1 MVHPLDEFPIHQ
13 APLSMAHM
21 VSSDR
26 NAYDR
31 CYFNAH
37 GRTGDPFLITGLGIY
52 PNLGI
57 IDAYATVRV
66 GDRQL
71 SLRAS
76 DVLEG
81 HDRLNP
87 AVGPFRIEVIEPL
100 ERLRF
105 VCDGDDHGI
114 GFDLTWQ
121 GSHPAVDEVP
131 HEWRSGPARKVALD
145 AQRFA
150 QMGSWEGEL
159 RVDGTTHAVDPNVW
173 LGSRDRSWGIRPS
186 GESEPPARAGDEPI
200 EGFWW
205 LYVPLCFD
213 DFTVVV
219 IIQEDPDGHRV
230 LNDATRVWPASAN
243 RRPEQLGWPRA
254 EIHYTSGTR
263 IPTGA
268 TIHLTESDGSPLV
281 LEVES
286 LGFVALNS
294 GTGYGG
300 DITGWTH
307 GTWKGRDWVDAV
319 DLDMNAPEVAGMTP
333 FGLLDHVAKATIS
346 GGGTRT
352 QEGWGLFEH
361 GTFGRH
367 DPSGFA
373 DWGSVA
379 P

>member
-1 MVHPLDEFPIHQ
+1 MPHPLDEFPIHQ
-13 APLSMAHM
+13 APLSMGDV

-37 GRTGDPFLITGLGIY
+37 GRTGEPFLVTGLGIY
-52 PNLGI
+52 PNLGV

-66 GDRQL
+66 GDRQVTV
-71 SLRAS
+71 RAA
-76 DVLEG
+76 DALDG
-81 HDRLNP
+81 HDRLHP
-87 AVGPFRIEVIEPL
+87 AVGPFRLEIIDPL

-105 VCDGDDHGI
+105 TCDGDDHGV

-121 GSHPAVDEVP
+121 ASFPAVDEEP
-131 HEWRSGPARKVALD
+131 HRWRSGRRVILD

-159 RVDGTTHAVDPNVW
+159 RVDGTTHAVTPDRW
-173 LGSRDRSWGIRPS
+173 LGSRDRSWGIRPV
-186 GESEPPARAGDEPI
+186 GEPEPPGRNADEPI

-205 LYVPLCFD
+205 LYVPLRFD
-213 DFTVVV
+213 DFAIVV
-219 IIQEDPDGHRV
+219 IVQEDPDGHRV
-230 LNDATRVWPASAN
+230 LNDAVRVWPADSG
-243 RRPEQLGWPRA
+243 RRPEQLGWPRV
-254 EIHYTSGTR
+254 EVHYRSGTR
-263 IPTGA
+263 EPTGA
-268 TIHLTESDGSPLV
+268 TIHLTEADGTPLT

-286 LGFVALNS
+286 RGFVALNA

-300 DITGWTH
+300 DPTWAH
-307 GTWKGRDWVDAV
+307 GSWRGRDWVEGV
-319 DLDMNAPEVAGMTP
+319 DLDLNAPEVAGMIP
-333 FGLLDHVAKATIS
+333 FGLLDHVARATLD
-346 GGGTRT
+346 G

-367 DPSGFA
+367 DPSNFA
-373 DWGSVA
+373 DYGSVA

>member
-1 MVHPLDEFPIHQ
+1 MVHPLDEYPIHQ
-13 APLSMAHM
+13 APLSMSHV

-71 SLRAS
+71 TVRAS
-76 DVLEG
+76 DAIDG
-81 HDRLNP
+81 HDRLRP
-87 AVGPFRIEVIEPL
+87 SVGPFTIEVLEPL
-100 ERLRF
+100 ESVRF
-105 VCDGDDHGI
+105 TCAGDDHGV

-121 GSHPAVDEVP
+121 GSFPAADEQP
-131 HEWRSGPARKVALD
+131 HEWRSGPARRVALD

-150 QMGSWEGEL
+150 QLGTWEGEL
-159 RVDGTTHAVDPNVW
+159 RVDGVTHQVTHDRWV
-173 LGSRDRSWGIRPS
+173 GSRDRSWGIRPS
-186 GESEPPARAGDEPI
+186 GEAEPGARAADEPI

-205 LYVPLCFD
+205 LYVPLRFD
-213 DFTVVV
+213 DFAVVV

-230 LNDATRVWPASAN
+230 LNDATRIWPASTG

-254 EIHYTSGTR
+254 EIHYRSGTR
-263 IPTGA
+263 EPTGA
-268 TIHLTESDGSPLV
+268 TIHLTEADGTPLV

-286 LGFVALNS
+286 QGFVALNS

-307 GTWKGRDWVDAV
+307 GTWKGRDWVDGV
-319 DLDMNAPEVAGMTP
+319 DLDMNAPEVAGMVP
-333 FGLLDHVAKATIS
+333 FGLLDHVGRATLD
-346 GGGTRT
+346 GK
-352 QEGWGLFEH
+352 EGWGLFEH

-373 DWGSVA
+373 DFGSVA

>member
-1 MVHPLDEFPIHQ
+1 MPHPLDEYPIHQ

-37 GRTGDPFLITGLGIY
+37 GRTSDPMVITGLGIY

-66 GDRQL
+66 GTTQVT
-71 SLRAS
+71 LRAS
-76 DVLEG
+76 DVIDG

-87 AVGPFRIEVIEPL
+87 SVGPFRIEVLEPL

-105 VCDGDDHGI
+105 TCDGDDHGI

-121 GSHPAVDEVP
+121 ATCAAVDEEP
-131 HEWRSGPARKVALD
+131 HLWRSGPARRTALD

-150 QMGSWEGEL
+150 QLGSWEGEL
-159 RVDGTTHAVDPNVW
+159 RVDGTTHAVTPDRW
-173 LGSRDRSWGIRPS
+173 MGSRDRSWGIRPS
-186 GESEPPARAGDEPI
+186 GEPEPPARAGEEPI

-205 LYVPLCFD
+205 LYLPLQFE
-213 DFTVVV
+213 DFAIVV
-219 IIQEDPDGHRV
+219 IVQEDPDGHRV
-230 LNDATRVWPASAN
+230 LNDAVRIWPASTG
-243 RRPEQLGWPRA
+243 RRPEQLGWPRVKV
-254 EIHYTSGTR
+254 HYLSGTR

-268 TIHLTESDGSPLV
+268 TVHLTDAEGGPLV

-286 LGFVALNS
+286 VGYVALNG

-300 DITGWTH
+300 DPTWTH
-307 GTWKGRDWVDAV
+307 GSWRGRDWVERVEV
-319 DLDMNAPEVAGMTP
+319 DLEDPGVASMIP
-333 FGLLDHVAKATIS
+333 FGLIDHVGRATID
-346 GGGTRT
+346 GD
-352 QEGWGLFEH
+352 EGWGLFEH

-373 DWGSVA
+373 DWGAVA